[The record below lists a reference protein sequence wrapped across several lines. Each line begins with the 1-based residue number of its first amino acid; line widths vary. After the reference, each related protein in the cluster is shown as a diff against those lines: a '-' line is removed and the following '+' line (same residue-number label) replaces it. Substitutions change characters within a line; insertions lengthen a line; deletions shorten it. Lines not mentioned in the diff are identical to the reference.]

1 MIRNFKHKG
10 LERFFRQSDHRA
22 IPAQS
27 GARIERMLDTLD
39 AATRAEEMDVPGYK
53 FHRLK
58 GNRVGFCSVSV
69 TGNWRIT
76 FAFAG
81 EHAIDVNLEDYH

>member
-1 MIRNFKHKG
+1 
-10 LERFFRQSDHRA
+10 
-22 IPAQS
+22 
-27 GARIERMLDTLD
+27 
-39 AATRAEEMDVPGYK
+39 MDVPGYK

-58 GNRVGFCSVSV
+58 GNRAGFCSVSV
-69 TGNWRIT
+69 TVNWRIT